1 MSTLKKYKDVVRIHQ
16 YMNYDFDLI
25 EKANATAISL
35 TKQMLSSPPQLLL
48 DNENYDET
56 LFRLENDVRVL
67 NKLSREI
74 THKYDIL
81 PRVTELED
89 TKVRYGYLMPE
100 IYSYFEGETYDQYQV
115 GNYIVDK
122 SNNIYTIVEKDDD
135 GDIRAKNK
143 SGKIHFFPM
152 NRNGMRNGA
161 PIHGRLYAA
170 WPKLGCE
177 DRSFLFP
184 DENRFIV
191 AEKANRIPEHLGI
204 PLPKGVTTHFVI
216 DKQRNYTYEL
226 NSIDV
231 YELLSMYPQWTKMI
245 PYFEQFKFLANE
257 RKHPSNDSINFKK
270 ILSNFFH
277 KREVLALT
285 IQRLPELR
293 QKKGYTKGFTPH
305 LTKLQ
310 KISDKGMEI

>member
-67 NKLSREI
+67 NKLTREI

-81 PRVTELED
+81 PPVTELED
-89 TKVRYGYLMPE
+89 TKIKYGYLMPE

-122 SNNIYTIVEKDDD
+122 SNNIYTIIEKDDD

-143 SGKIHFFPM
+143 SGNIHFFPM

-161 PIHGRLYAA
+161 PIHGRLYSA

-191 AEKANRIPEHLGI
+191 AEKANRIPEHFGI

-216 DKQRNYTYEL
+216 DKQRN
-226 NSIDV
+226 
-231 YELLSMYPQWTKMI
+231 LSLI
-245 PYFEQFKFLANE
+245 
-257 RKHPSNDSINFKK
+257 HI
-270 ILSNFFH
+270 
-277 KREVLALT
+277 
-285 IQRLPELR
+285 
-293 QKKGYTKGFTPH
+293 
-305 LTKLQ
+305 
-310 KISDKGMEI
+310 